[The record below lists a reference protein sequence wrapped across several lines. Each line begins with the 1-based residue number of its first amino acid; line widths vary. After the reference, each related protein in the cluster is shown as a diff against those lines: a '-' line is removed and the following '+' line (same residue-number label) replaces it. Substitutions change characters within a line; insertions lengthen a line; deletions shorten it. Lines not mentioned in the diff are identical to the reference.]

1 MNPSRT
7 LLPALIVAA
16 TFSVLSYAGN
26 AQDAT
31 AAPAASPASPG
42 GHFGHRAAF
51 MHLMHKL
58 NLSADQKTQIK
69 SIVMQGK
76 SQREAAFAA
85 AKANREALASTAPTD
100 PKFAALIE
108 QAKTNAA
115 ARIEARS
122 ATWSQ
127 IYAVLTPAQQA
138 QIPGIVAAE
147 KSAREARR
155 AAWQAQHATS

>member
-7 LLPALIVAA
+7 LLPVLIVAA
-16 TFSVLSYAGN
+16 TFSALSYAGN

-31 AAPAASPASPG
+31 GAPAASPSAG
-42 GHFGHRAAF
+42 GHFRHRAAF

-58 NLSADQKTQIK
+58 NLSADQKTQVK
-69 SIVMQGK
+69 SIVMQAK

-85 AKANREALASTAPTD
+85 ARANREALASTAPTD

-115 ARIEARS
+115 ARVEARS
-122 ATWSQ
+122 ETWSQ

-155 AAWQAQHATS
+155 AGWQAQHATS

>member
-1 MNPSRT
+1 MSPSRA

-16 TFSVLSYAGN
+16 TFSVLSYAGD
-26 AQDAT
+26 APDAT
-31 AAPAASPASPG
+31 TAPASSPTASG
-42 GHFGHRAAF
+42 GDSGHRAAF

-58 NLSADQKTQIK
+58 NLTADQKTQIK

-85 AKANREALASTAPTD
+85 AQANREALAATAPTD

-115 ARIEARS
+115 ARIQERS
-122 ATWSQ
+122 DTWAK
-127 IYAVLTPAQQA
+127 IYAVLTPEQRAQV
-138 QIPGIVAAE
+138 PGIVAAE
-147 KSAREARR
+147 KGADDAP
-155 AAWQAQHATS
+155 